1 MPFDSINKTLICRLS
16 KQPTPAKNV
25 FATILILSDIALS
38 KIVTYQQ
45 QKGREQLIKSENTIR
60 RDKSTIEKTA
70 LSTAFTLST
79 GQILFIQILFIQICS
94 SYISVEFSSFYCAY
108 RNLRFYLARYPAFL
122 RFPSSS
128 FTVLITSVSV
138 AVEARSFT
146 CSAAA
151 GAGPVAPVGPVAPA
165 SPAGP

>member
-1 MPFDSINKTLICRLS
+1 MPFDSINKTLLCRLS

-38 KIVTYQQ
+38 KIVACQQ
-45 QKGREQLIKSENTIR
+45 QKSREQLIKSENTIR
-60 RDKSTIEKTA
+60 RDESTIKKTA

-79 GQILFIQILFIQICS
+79 GQILFIQICS
-94 SYISVEFSSFYCAY
+94 SYISVEFSSFYCAC
-108 RNLRFYLARYPAFL
+108 RNLHFYLARYPAFL

-151 GAGPVAPVGPVAPA
+151 GAGPVAPVGPVGPCAPA

>member
-25 FATILILSDIALS
+25 FATTSILSDIALS

-79 GQILFIQILFIQICS
+79 GQILFIQICS

-108 RNLRFYLARYPAFL
+108 RSLRFYLARYPAFL
-122 RFPSSS
+122 RFSSSS

-151 GAGPVAPVGPVAPA
+151 GAGPVAPVVPCAPA

>member
-25 FATILILSDIALS
+25 FATISTLSDIALS

-45 QKGREQLIKSENTIR
+45 QKGRKQLIKSENTIR

-79 GQILFIQILFIQICS
+79 GQFCS
-94 SYISVEFSSFYCAY
+94 SRFVHRISGSSLAVIIVHIAIYAFILPDT
-108 RNLRFYLARYPAFL
+108 LRFSDFQ
-122 RFPSSS
+122 
-128 FTVLITSVSV
+128 
-138 AVEARSFT
+138 AVRSQ
-146 CSAAA
+146 C
-151 GAGPVAPVGPVAPA
+151 
-165 SPAGP
+165 

>member
-1 MPFDSINKTLICRLS
+1 MLLDSINKTLICRLS
-16 KQPTPAKNV
+16 KQPTSAKNV
-25 FATILILSDIALS
+25 FATTSTPSDIALG
-38 KIVTYQQ
+38 KIVAYQQ
-45 QKGREQLIKSENTIR
+45 QKSREQLMKSENTIR
-60 RDKSTIEKTA
+60 RGESTIKKTA

-79 GQILFIQILFIQICS
+79 GQILFIQICS
-94 SYISVEFSSFYCAY
+94 SYISVEFSSFYCAC
-108 RNLRFYLARYPAFL
+108 RNLHFYLARYPAFL

-151 GAGPVAPVGPVAPA
+151 GAGPVAPVGPGAPA

>member
-16 KQPTPAKNV
+16 KQPIPAQNV
-25 FATILILSDIALS
+25 FAPTSLSSDIALS

-45 QKGREQLIKSENTIR
+45 QKGREQLIKSDNTIR
-60 RDKSTIEKTA
+60 RDESTIEKPA

-79 GQILFIQILFIQICS
+79 GQICSYLFIQICS

-122 RFPSSS
+122 RFSSSS

-138 AVEARSFT
+138 AVAARSVT

-151 GAGPVAPVGPVAPA
+151 GAGPVAPVGPCAPA

>member
-25 FATILILSDIALS
+25 FATTSILSDIALS

-45 QKGREQLIKSENTIR
+45 QKGRKQLIKSENTIR
-60 RDKSTIEKTA
+60 RDKSTHENCPVNSFYTIDRA
-70 LSTAFTLST
+70 V
-79 GQILFIQILFIQICS
+79 LFIQICS
-94 SYISVEFSSFYCAY
+94 SYIRIKFSSYYCAY

-138 AVEARSFT
+138 AVAARSVT

-151 GAGPVAPVGPVAPA
+151 GAGPVAPVGPVGPVGPVTPA